1 MCGAKIDIEN
11 IIDKRELVPEVYLNA
26 IFHIDA
32 CDNAQL
38 LCLKIAELIKS
49 SKCVKANAV
58 SKTLSIVMHC
68 KNTPISV
75 REKMIED
82 VKNSLPNIM
91 KVSKSFQYVDGVAR
105 LNDIVIIY
113 LNDTFFKVVLNI
125 VFER

>member
-1 MCGAKIDIEN
+1 
-11 IIDKRELVPEVYLNA
+11 
-26 IFHIDA
+26 
-32 CDNAQL
+32 
-38 LCLKIAELIKS
+38 
-49 SKCVKANAV
+49 
-58 SKTLSIVMHC
+58 MHC

-91 KVSKSFQYVDGVAR
+91 KVSKSIQYIEGSEH
-105 LNDIVIIY
+105 LTDIVIIY